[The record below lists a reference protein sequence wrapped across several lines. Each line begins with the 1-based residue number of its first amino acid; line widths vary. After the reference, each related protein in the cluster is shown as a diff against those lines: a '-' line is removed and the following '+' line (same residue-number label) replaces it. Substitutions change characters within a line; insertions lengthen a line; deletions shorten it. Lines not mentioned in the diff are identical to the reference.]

1 MLLAG
6 CKQNTNMSTLNLTQ
20 EWDKTFPKSDLVEH
34 SKVTFHNRYGIELAA
49 DLYIPKNAEGRL
61 PAIALSGPF
70 GAVKEQT
77 SGIYAQ
83 HMAERGFLTIAFDPS
98 YTGESGGEPRRMA
111 SPDINTEDFLA
122 AVDFLSV
129 QENVDPERIGIIGIC
144 GWGGMAINAAALD
157 PRIKATVTST
167 MYDMSR
173 VTREGYFG
181 CTDSEQARDALRKAW
196 AAQRTEDYKTGSY
209 KRAGGVVDP
218 LPDDAPWFVK
228 DYYDYYKTERG
239 YHPRSGNSNDGWNI
253 IGTMSFMNQPILDMA
268 REIKTPVLLI
278 HGEKAHSRYF
288 SEGAFEAMTG
298 VKPEPGKT
306 TVMGNKELLIIPGAV
321 HTDLYD
327 DKAGVIPYDRIESF
341 FKGNLMLASACKSD
355 NASQQKEKEPMAA
368 DGIVRLSKIEVHPQY
383 LDEYMKFA
391 IEVWEVSLRTEP
403 GVLTMYAVA
412 EKDNPCLVTILET
425 YASKEAY
432 EKHIASEHFQKYKQ
446 GTLHMVKSLI
456 LSDQTPL
463 NPANRINN
471 FIQ

>member
-1 MLLAG
+1 M
-6 CKQNTNMSTLNLTQ
+6 
-20 EWDKTFPKSDLVEH
+20 
-34 SKVTFHNRYGIELAA
+34 
-49 DLYIPKNAEGRL
+49 
-61 PAIALSGPF
+61 
-70 GAVKEQT
+70 
-77 SGIYAQ
+77 
-83 HMAERGFLTIAFDPS
+83 
-98 YTGESGGEPRRMA
+98 
-111 SPDINTEDFLA
+111 
-122 AVDFLSV
+122 
-129 QENVDPERIGIIGIC
+129 
-144 GWGGMAINAAALD
+144 
-157 PRIKATVTST
+157 
-167 MYDMSR
+167 
-173 VTREGYFG
+173 
-181 CTDSEQARDALRKAW
+181 
-196 AAQRTEDYKTGSY
+196 
-209 KRAGGVVDP
+209 DP

-298 VKPEPGKT
+298 VKSEPGKS

-368 DGIVRLSKIEVHPQY
+368 DGIVRLSKIEVHSQY

-391 IEVWEVSLRTEP
+391 IEVGEVSLRTEP

-446 GTLHMVKSLI
+446 GTLHMVKSLV